1 MVNSYSDWSPC
12 VSSVFF
18 LSNSPAGFSIQPSL
32 AYCFF
37 SPDVLSNGGGSHHNK
52 HTGRPS
58 FKTCLLTVIWPQN
71 YDDHYCNFQTLWIS
85 LASKPSKPYRCRR
98 SRQWYIYIG
107 FRTFFYAVRHLDSTI
122 SYLPTG
128 LHVGFFHSQPSL
140 FLPSNFSSG
149 FRLPSDSA
157 IKQINYLLIRNSMNI
172 NFLSIGLNWR
182 L

>member
-18 LSNSPAGFSIQPSL
+18 LSNSPAGFSTQPSL
-32 AYCFF
+32 AYRFF

-98 SRQWYIYIG
+98 SRQWYIYIYR
-107 FRTFFYAVRHLDSTI
+107 FQNVFLRCPTPRLHCFI
-122 SYLPTG
+122 SSYW
-128 LHVGFFHSQPSL
+128 PSC
-140 FLPSNFSSG
+140 
-149 FRLPSDSA
+149 R
-157 IKQINYLLIRNSMNI
+157 
-172 NFLSIGLNWR
+172 FLSFTAFLIPSIQFFFGLPPAFRQCDQADKLSLNKKFNEY
-182 L
+182 